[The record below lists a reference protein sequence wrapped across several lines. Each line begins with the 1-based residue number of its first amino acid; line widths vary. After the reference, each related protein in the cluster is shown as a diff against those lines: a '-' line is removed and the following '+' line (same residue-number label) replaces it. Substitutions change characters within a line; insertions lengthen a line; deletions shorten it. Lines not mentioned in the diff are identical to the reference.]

1 MSRRVRTLLGVLIFA
16 ISIALLIWGLAPT
29 RRETR
34 IQNISPSEMQLPTP
48 VSYLTQ
54 PEAAL

>member
-1 MSRRVRTLLGVLIFA
+1 MSRRIRIVLGVLIFI
-16 ISIALLIWGLAPT
+16 ISIALLIWGFAPT

-48 VSYLTQ
+48 VSLQIQ